1 MTWLIRFEC
10 VEHPWNGGVI
20 IFEDGQAKLY
30 RHRLSPERP
39 VLIQLEGLTPT
50 DEQIL
55 MCRHLWARLYE
66 EMDFRMTSFC
76 PALLPHSQEIL
87 APIVENIPA

>member
-30 RHRLSPERP
+30 RHRLSPDRP
-39 VLIQLEGLTPT
+39 VLIQLEGSKPT
-50 DEQIL
+50 EEQIQ

-66 EMDFRMTSFC
+66 G
-76 PALLPHSQEIL
+76 ALLPGATPPQPGDTG
-87 APIVENIPA
+87 ANR